1 MPKEKLAA
9 TSAEQDQVL
18 AGGGEMGARMRAFD
32 WSRTPLGPVK
42 GWPQTL
48 RTCVRIVLT
57 SRQPMF
63 VWWGDALINIY
74 NDAYRAIVG
83 GKHPE
88 ALGQPASVVWR
99 EIWDQVGPRAEAAMR
114 RNEGTYDEALLLIME
129 RNGYPEETY
138 YTFSYSPVPNDQGG
152 TGGIIC
158 ANTDDTQRLIGERR
172 LALLRDL
179 AASTAEAR
187 TVLDAC
193 ALAARALATNPRD
206 LPFALVYLIEP
217 DERSAVLAGAAGIE
231 PGHAAAPERFA
242 LDGGGPWPVGE
253 VNRAHS
259 PKLVAELAARFGGAS
274 LPAGAWPRSPERAAV
289 IPVAASGGSGRPV
302 VLVVGLNPFRPYDD
316 EMRSF
321 LSLVAAQI
329 SAAVGNANAYEEEKK
344 RAEALAELDRAKTA
358 FFSNVSHEFRTPLT
372 LMLGPLQD
380 QLAGAR
386 GPLTP
391 EVQQDLEVV
400 HRNAA
405 RLLKLVNSLLDF
417 SRIEAGRMQASYEP
431 VDLATF
437 TAELASVFRSAIER
451 AGLSFDVRCSPLG
464 QPVYVDRVMWERIV
478 LNLLSNAF
486 KFTFQ
491 GGIEVSLRLEDGAA
505 ALRVTDSGVGV
516 PPAEVPR
523 LFERFHRV
531 EGTRA
536 RTHEGSGIGLALV
549 QELVKMHGGAI
560 HAESTLGAGTTFTVT
575 VPLGAA
581 HLPRAQVAAGA
592 ESVAP
597 RADQAGARADDVG
610 ARAYADEALRWL
622 PEEPA
627 PPSETAVEMTAPA
640 RAPDGAARI
649 VLADDNADMREYV
662 ARVLRERW
670 RVDAVA
676 DGAAALAACHAEP
689 ADLVLTDVMMPNLDG
704 FGLLRELRADPN
716 TRATPVIML
725 SARAGEEA
733 KVEGLHAGADDYLIK
748 PFSAR
753 ELVARVETH
762 LLLSRLRVAAETERA
777 RLHGI
782 FTNAPAMIGIL
793 KGPQHV
799 FELANPLC
807 MQMVGDRPV
816 LGRPVREAVPELVEQ
831 GFVAILDRVYRT
843 GEPYVGREVPLKV
856 DRSGTGVLEHV
867 FVNFVYQPSFAA
879 DGQVEGVIFFAF
891 EVTDQVVARLKV
903 EDEHRAAEAA
913 RTEAEAAVR
922 ARDDFLSIA
931 SHELRTPLTSL
942 CLQADGA
949 LRALRREGAA
959 ASVASTLAKVEKI
972 RVQARRLEVLV
983 QGLLDVTRLAAGRL
997 DLHLEEVDLA
1007 DVARDVCER
1016 LRDQAERSGS
1026 AVALRVSGTA
1036 HGALKGRWD
1045 AMRLDQVLT
1054 NLLSNAIK
1062 YGQGRPIAL
1071 EIEPSAAGDVVCV
1084 RVRDHGMGI
1093 APEHQSR
1100 IFERFERVVPDR
1112 HLGGIGLGLWIAR
1125 QFIETMG
1132 GTISVASTVNEGSTF
1147 SVTLPVG
1154 ERLRAPA
1161 PKTACDSEMNG

>member
-1 MPKEKLAA
+1 MPQEKLAV
-9 TSAEQDQVL
+9 TSAESDAESDEVL

-187 TVLDAC
+187 TVMDAC
-193 ALAARALATNPRD
+193 ALAARALATNTRD

-217 DERSAVLAGAAGIE
+217 DERNAVLAGATGIDAGH
-231 PGHAAAPERFA
+231 PAAPERFA

-253 VNRAHS
+253 VNRTHAS
-259 PKLVAELAARFGGAS
+259 ALVADLGTRFGGAA
-274 LPAGAWPRSPERAAV
+274 LPAGAWPRPPERAAA
-289 IPVAASGGSGRPV
+289 IPVAASGGSGRAA
-302 VLVVGLNPFRPYDD
+302 VLVVGLNPFRPYDE

-321 LSLVAAQI
+321 LGLVAAQI

-391 EVQQDLEVV
+391 AMQQDLEVV

-431 VDLATF
+431 IDLATF
-437 TAELASVFRSAIER
+437 TAELASVFRSAVER
-451 AGLSFDVRCSPLG
+451 AGLAFDVRCSPLG
-464 QPVYVDRVMWERIV
+464 QPVYIDRVMWERIV

-486 KFTFQ
+486 KFTFE

-505 ALRVTDSGVGV
+505 ALRVKDTGVGV

-581 HLPRAQVAAGA
+581 HLPPARVVADADNIG
-592 ESVAP
+592 P
-597 RADQAGARADDVG
+597 RADGAGGPPDGVG

-627 PPSETAVEMTAPA
+627 PAGEPAAETIAPA
-640 RAPDGAARI
+640 PADGAATERI

-662 ARVLRERW
+662 ARVLRQRW

-676 DGAAALAACHAEP
+676 DGAAALAACRAEP

-704 FGLLRELRADPN
+704 FGLLRQLRADPL

-782 FTNAPAMIGIL
+782 FTNAPAVIGIL
-793 KGPQHV
+793 KGPDHV
-799 FELANPLC
+799 FELANPMC
-807 MQMVGDRPV
+807 MQMVGNRPV
-816 LGRPVREAVPELVEQ
+816 LGKSVREAVPELVEQ
-831 GFVAILDRVYRT
+831 GFIAILDRVYRT
-843 GEPYVGREVPLKV
+843 GEPFVGREVLLKV
-856 DRSGTGVLEHV
+856 DRSGTGVLEDV
-867 FVNFVYQPSFAA
+867 FVNFVYQPSFAP
-879 DGQVEGVIFFAF
+879 DGRVDGVIFFAF

-913 RTEAEAAVR
+913 KTQAEAAVR

-949 LRALRREGAA
+949 LRALRREGAE
-959 ASVASTLAKVEKI
+959 ASVATTLTKVEKI

-997 DLHLEEVDLA
+997 DLHLEEVDLGE
-1007 DVARDVCER
+1007 VARDVCER

-1026 AVALRVSGTA
+1026 AVGLRV
-1036 HGALKGRWD
+1036 HGAVKGRWD

-1062 YGQGRPIAL
+1062 YGQGRPIAV
-1071 EIEPSAAGDVVCV
+1071 EIEPSAAGDVVSV
-1084 RVRDHGMGI
+1084 RVRDHGLGI
-1093 APEHQSR
+1093 APEHQAR

-1125 QFIETMG
+1125 QFIEIMG
-1132 GTISVASTVNEGSTF
+1132 GTISVASTINEGSTF

-1154 ERLRAPA
+1154 GPPPRSGSENALRL
-1161 PKTACDSEMNG
+1161 